1 MEMEQWPEGGLALR
15 LAVMG
20 RRRQSRRVLGQSVGD
35 LSSIYRC
42 ILSRRRRIDAN
53 RASAM
58 QAARLEGNLERELGE
73 DLPPL
78 PRSLRWG
85 AAVGAQTVLRSYR
98 AHDRVIAHILPV
110 GFFFKC
116 FSIFVFDFFVA
127 ANASSEPRTGRTIAA
142 PNAARML
149 AIKSFFTGG
158 PPLFPVP
165 RNDPTLE
172 LLQAIGAIAEE
183 GED

>member
-1 MEMEQWPEGGLALR
+1 M
-15 LAVMG
+15 
-20 RRRQSRRVLGQSVGD
+20 
-35 LSSIYRC
+35 
-42 ILSRRRRIDAN
+42 
-53 RASAM
+53 
-58 QAARLEGNLERELGE
+58 
-73 DLPPL
+73 PPL
-78 PRSLRWG
+78 PEARVEG
-85 AAVGAQTVLRSYR
+85 AAVGAQTALRSCR

-127 ANASSEPRTGRTIAA
+127 ANASSERTGRTMDA

-165 RNDPTLE
+165 QNDPTPE
-172 LLQAIGAIAEE
+172 LLKAIGAIAEE
-183 GED
+183 GQV